1 MIEKDKMQL
10 IWDNAYFQEGNEALT
25 SRNKN
30 KKWILKWWWTYYFKV
45 DQEAL
50 NTIFDEKK
58 YEVKKLP
65 TIFNRSNT
73 QGKTVKTAIAE
84 YFWIRGKHEI
94 LCSI

>member
-1 MIEKDKMQL
+1 MIEEDKMQL
-10 IWDNAYFQEGNEALT
+10 IWDNAYFQGGNEALT
-25 SRNKN
+25 SRDKN
-30 KKWILKWWWTYYFKV
+30 KEWILNWWWTYYFTG